1 MPVSMT
7 YFISVEEIVRQNMD
21 RENIRVGR
29 YFKLVS
35 STLAYS
41 RQPGNY
47 DKKHCKVAN
56 I

>member
-1 MPVSMT
+1 MSVSMT

-21 RENIRVGR
+21 RENIRLGW

-41 RQPGNY
+41 SQPGNY
-47 DKKHCKVAN
+47 DKN
-56 I
+56 IVK